1 MFAFPAAEQYSNE
14 EFNTFTLNFWIKF
27 KGDPKQ
33 KTSTT
38 TTPSQALLNLIGR
51 EQKMYSLQSSVDL
64 WFKL

>member
-1 MFAFPAAEQYSNE
+1 LFAFPAAEQYSNE
-14 EFNTFTLNFWIKF
+14 EFNTFALNLCI

-33 KTSTT
+33 KTTT
-38 TTPSQALLNLIGR
+38 TTPSQALLIGR